1 MIWWSSILYLSFA
14 AARDILS
21 MVGVAPLK
29 FELIISFFLSTVI
42 QLLYIKVLC
51 LCLKE
56 HLLRLCKKVYFR
68 TVHVYQKQLKPLA
81 VMVFFFYVRNLSTKL
96 SESGFFF
103 HPRKMVALLIGI
115 SWSRGALCGFK
126 IRFADHI

>member
-1 MIWWSSILYLSFA
+1 MIWWSPILYLSFA

-21 MVGVAPLK
+21 MIGVAPLK
-29 FELIISFFLSTVI
+29 FELIISFFFF

-68 TVHVYQKQLKPLA
+68 TVLVYQKQLKPLA
-81 VMVFFFYVRNLSTKL
+81 VMVFFFYVQNLSTKL
-96 SESGFFF
+96 SESGFF
-103 HPRKMVALLIGI
+103 PSQENCGI
-115 SWSRGALCGFK
+115 VKWHFLK
-126 IRFADHI
+126 